1 MIKIHT
7 EKFKYNLFESTIK
20 GSEGLTIIIYHGWG
34 TQVESF
40 NELAVELAKIGH
52 TVIVPEIIFHD
63 SRNPLDNHFTTETTQ
78 NYFWKTIFA
87 TIDEFEEFIN
97 EVGILREK
105 IVLVGSSMGGFIANG
120 IFSKH
125 KELSGLVNVNGS
137 GSFMLSERLFREV
150 SNRPPL
156 PYVEEVIMN
165 KYNPIERENCDAPVL
180 LMHGDSDKT
189 ISIKGQEDYFKY
201 LTETENR
208 KNVTFLTYKNVNHQ
222 FSEDMVID
230 FLLWLRK
237 LSFIE

>member
-1 MIKIHT
+1 MKKIHT
-7 EKFKYNLFESTIK
+7 EKFKYNLFEPTIK

-40 NELAVELAKIGH
+40 NDLAEELTKIGH

-78 NYFWKTIFA
+78 NYFWKTIFS
-87 TIDEFEEFIN
+87 TIDEFDEFID

-120 IFSKH
+120 IFAKQ

-137 GSFMLSERLFREV
+137 GSFMLSERLFREA
-150 SNRPPL
+150 SKRPPL
-156 PYVEEVIMN
+156 PFEEEVIMN
-165 KYNPIERENCDAPVL
+165 RYNPIERKSCDAPVL

-208 KNVTFLTYKNVNHQ
+208 NNVTFLIYKNVNHQ
-222 FSEDMVID
+222 FSEEMVND
-230 FLLWLRK
+230 FLVWLRK
-237 LSFIE
+237 IGL

>member
-1 MIKIHT
+1 MKKVQTHQ
-7 EKFKYNLFESTIK
+7 FKYNLFEPSLQKST
-20 GSEGLTIIIYHGWG
+20 GLIAIIYHGWG
-34 TQVESF
+34 TTVDSF
-40 NELAVELAKIGH
+40 NDLAVEIAKIGH

-63 SRNPLDNHFTTETTQ
+63 SRNPLENHFTTETTQ

-87 TIDEFEEFIN
+87 TIDEFDEFID
-97 EVGILREK
+97 EIGILREK

-120 IFSKH
+120 IFAKQ

-150 SNRPPL
+150 SNRPSL
-156 PYVEEVIMN
+156 PFEEEVIMN
-165 KYNPIERENCDAPVL
+165 KYNPIERKSCDAPVL

-208 KNVTFLTYKNVNHQ
+208 NNVTFLIYKNINHQ
-222 FSEDMVID
+222 FSEDMVNDLVEWIS
-230 FLLWLRK
+230 K
-237 LSFIE
+237 